1 MFFQIYSKES
11 YYPINKG
18 GSKNSCGSYRPISI
32 LPLFSKTIEK
42 LTHKRIMNFLEEFS
56 ILFKH
61 RYDFQKGKSTERA
74 LVDIHSNI
82 MKSVERKE
90 KRFTQ

>member
-1 MFFQIYSKES
+1 
-11 YYPINKG
+11 
-18 GSKNSCGSYRPISI
+18 
-32 LPLFSKTIEK
+32 
-42 LTHKRIMNFLEEFS
+42 MNFLEEFS

-61 RYDFQKGKSTERA
+61 RYDFQKGKSTEHA
-74 LVDIHSNI
+74 LVDIHSGI

>member
-1 MFFQIYSKES
+1 
-11 YYPINKG
+11 
-18 GSKNSCGSYRPISI
+18 
-32 LPLFSKTIEK
+32 
-42 LTHKRIMNFLEEFS
+42 MNFLEEFS